1 MKSRKDFR
9 TAGMSLPAASGISC
23 RRTRA
28 HRGSSRRSS
37 TPRDSR
43 RCRNPASTFWST
55 RSVRRPGPI
64 AWRRSHD
71 RARAAGQGV
80 RQAPRRA
87 CGARRDVRR
96 AERRD
101 HRSARSQRRRQD
113 DAVANDRDARRPG
126 RRPGAGRRPR
136 RCRRPLRGARAHRC
150 AVGCARP
157 LLTPDRARERPLLR
171 RAARPFRCAARRA
184 HRRAVRDA
192 RPLSDRRSARR
203 GVFARGADEGRD
215 RARAGQVPALL
226 VARDAGSGG
235 AVRPHR
241 RAVAGARRRGRHRV
255 RADRPRRNERP
266 RGCIRR
272 AARVRRGP
280 RGMTT
285 SLGAALARTIAILRK
300 ELLDTLRDRRTGTV
314 TLLSAILAGPIFLL
328 LIFNLMASQ
337 AEHAR
342 EMTLP
347 VIGAEYAPAVVAFLQ
362 RQQVSVTK
370 APADYDTQI
379 RRGDLDVVLV
389 IDASF
394 GKDVEQGKPGTVQ
407 LVFDRSRDRARP
419 SIDQA
424 ESLLRGYNR
433 LWGDQRLML
442 RGVTTSVANPLLIET
457 ADLAT
462 PQQSGALVLFLVA
475 YYGLFA
481 SVMGGM

>member
-1 MKSRKDFR
+1 
-9 TAGMSLPAASGISC
+9 
-23 RRTRA
+23 
-28 HRGSSRRSS
+28 
-37 TPRDSR
+37 
-43 RCRNPASTFWST
+43 
-55 RSVRRPGPI
+55 
-64 AWRRSHD
+64 
-71 RARAAGQGV
+71 
-80 RQAPRRA
+80 
-87 CGARRDVRR
+87 
-96 AERRD
+96 
-101 HRSARSQRRRQD
+101 
-113 DAVANDRDARRPG
+113 
-126 RRPGAGRRPR
+126 
-136 RCRRPLRGARAHRC
+136 
-150 AVGCARP
+150 
-157 LLTPDRARERPLLR
+157 
-171 RAARPFRCAARRA
+171 
-184 HRRAVRDA
+184 
-192 RPLSDRRSARR
+192 
-203 GVFARGADEGRD
+203 
-215 RARAGQVPALL
+215 
-226 VARDAGSGG
+226 
-235 AVRPHR
+235 
-241 RAVAGARRRGRHRV
+241 
-255 RADRPRRNERP
+255 
-266 RGCIRR
+266 
-272 AARVRRGP
+272 
-280 RGMTT
+280 MTT

-370 APADYDTQI
+370 APADYDAQI

-481 SVMGGM
+481 SVMGGMAVALDTTAGERERQSLEPLLMTPARPAEIVIGKWLAVCAFDALVVTLTLTGFYLTLAFAPLPPVGVPFLFGAREFGRFLLVLVPMVLMLPAILLYVGSRARAYKEAQANVSVLLFVVSLIPLVQLFMQRKEPGWLMLVPVSAQYSLLNTSLRGEAPALAPLALSWLAPAALIVIALVAVARRLSRESILSGK

>member
-1 MKSRKDFR
+1 
-9 TAGMSLPAASGISC
+9 
-23 RRTRA
+23 
-28 HRGSSRRSS
+28 
-37 TPRDSR
+37 
-43 RCRNPASTFWST
+43 
-55 RSVRRPGPI
+55 
-64 AWRRSHD
+64 
-71 RARAAGQGV
+71 
-80 RQAPRRA
+80 
-87 CGARRDVRR
+87 
-96 AERRD
+96 
-101 HRSARSQRRRQD
+101 
-113 DAVANDRDARRPG
+113 
-126 RRPGAGRRPR
+126 
-136 RCRRPLRGARAHRC
+136 
-150 AVGCARP
+150 
-157 LLTPDRARERPLLR
+157 
-171 RAARPFRCAARRA
+171 
-184 HRRAVRDA
+184 
-192 RPLSDRRSARR
+192 
-203 GVFARGADEGRD
+203 
-215 RARAGQVPALL
+215 
-226 VARDAGSGG
+226 
-235 AVRPHR
+235 
-241 RAVAGARRRGRHRV
+241 
-255 RADRPRRNERP
+255 
-266 RGCIRR
+266 
-272 AARVRRGP
+272 
-280 RGMTT
+280 MTT
-285 SLGAALARTIAILRK
+285 SFGAALARTIVILRK
-300 ELLDTLRDRRTGTV
+300 ELLDTLRDRRTGTI

-370 APADYDTQI
+370 APADYDAQI

-442 RGVTTSVANPLLIET
+442 RGVTTSVANPLLIEM

-481 SVMGGM
+481 SVMGGMAVALDTTAGERERQSLEPLLMTPARPAEIVVGKWLAVCAFDALVVTLTLTGFYLTLAFAPLPPVGVPFLFGSREFGRFLLVLVPM

>member
-1 MKSRKDFR
+1 
-9 TAGMSLPAASGISC
+9 
-23 RRTRA
+23 
-28 HRGSSRRSS
+28 
-37 TPRDSR
+37 
-43 RCRNPASTFWST
+43 
-55 RSVRRPGPI
+55 
-64 AWRRSHD
+64 
-71 RARAAGQGV
+71 
-80 RQAPRRA
+80 
-87 CGARRDVRR
+87 
-96 AERRD
+96 
-101 HRSARSQRRRQD
+101 
-113 DAVANDRDARRPG
+113 
-126 RRPGAGRRPR
+126 
-136 RCRRPLRGARAHRC
+136 
-150 AVGCARP
+150 
-157 LLTPDRARERPLLR
+157 
-171 RAARPFRCAARRA
+171 
-184 HRRAVRDA
+184 
-192 RPLSDRRSARR
+192 
-203 GVFARGADEGRD
+203 
-215 RARAGQVPALL
+215 
-226 VARDAGSGG
+226 
-235 AVRPHR
+235 
-241 RAVAGARRRGRHRV
+241 
-255 RADRPRRNERP
+255 
-266 RGCIRR
+266 
-272 AARVRRGP
+272 
-280 RGMTT
+280 MTT

-370 APADYDTQI
+370 APADYDAQI

-481 SVMGGM
+481 SVMGGMAVALDTTAGERERQSLEPLLMTPARPAEIVIGKWLAVCAFDALVVTLTLTGFYLTLAFAPLPPVGVPFLFGAREFGRFLLVLVPMMLMLPAILLYVGSRARAYKEAQANVSVLLFVVSLIPLVQLFMQRKEPGWLMLVPVSAQYSLLNTSLRGEAPAVTQLALSWLAPLLLIVVALGAFARRLSRESILSST